1 MKRKDLAEK
10 VAQKVGEPPIVV
22 AVTDGMIN
30 PSTYL
35 RARVF
40 VDIRKPLVRV
50 VPITLKE
57 KRKFLV

>member
-1 MKRKDLAEK
+1 MKRKDLAKK